1 MFINFLNNIIR
12 HSSYQFSSQYLL
24 NKSKQKLILPFYHTV
39 SNNEL
44 IHIKHLYRVKNTKEF
59 IKDLDFLLSLFEPIN
74 IDTLFDISNGR
85 YTIKKPVFLLSFD
98 DGLKEIYENIAPI
111 LLSKGIPAA
120 FFINSDFIDNKN
132 LFFRYKASLIINEI
146 TNSLKKKSLASEEY
160 SKHLS
165 PINPS
170 NLSAEILKI
179 KYNNQY
185 ILDKIA
191 DSISLSF
198 HEYLQTEQPYLNS
211 NQINELLL
219 KGFNIGAHSKDHPEY
234 QYINLLDQ
242 IEQTKSSVAFLKDN
256 FKIKKKLFSFPFT
269 DHNVSKTFF
278 EMIKNDIDL
287 SFGCAGQKLDCIINH
302 YQRIPFEQ
310 LDRSAKQIFNDEILR
325 FMIKGLIGKQRIL
338 RS

>member
-1 MFINFLNNIIR
+1 MFINCLNNIIR

-24 NKSKQKLILPFYHTV
+24 NKSKQKLFLPFYHTV

-44 IHIKHLYRVKNTKEF
+44 IHIKYLYRVKNTKEF

-74 IDTLFDISNGR
+74 IDTLYDISNGR

-98 DGLKEIYENIAPI
+98 DGLKEVYEYIAPI

-132 LFFRYKASLIINEI
+132 LFFRYKASLIIQEI
-146 TNSLKKKSLASEEY
+146 TNSSKKKSLASQEY

-256 FKIKKKLFSFPFT
+256 FKIK
-269 DHNVSKTFF
+269 
-278 EMIKNDIDL
+278 
-287 SFGCAGQKLDCIINH
+287 
-302 YQRIPFEQ
+302 
-310 LDRSAKQIFNDEILR
+310 
-325 FMIKGLIGKQRIL
+325 
-338 RS
+338 